1 MSSLTMAGI
10 TDPGMVRDH
19 NEDCYLIVPQKGL
32 AILADGMGGHLAGEV
47 ASSLAV
53 NVISSYL
60 TDNLA
65 RARKARKSADGFS
78 AEAKTVLKAVELAN
92 GAIYETSR
100 TRPEFSGMGTTVV
113 VAVFRANKLYVA
125 HVGDSR
131 LYRLRHSSLTQL
143 TKDHSMVQELLRQGL
158 ITSEEARTSN
168 ARNLVTRALG
178 VDATVRPDIQEHTV
192 QAGDKYLLC
201 SDGLNDLLPDDDIQ
215 SMLANYGANLEYAIQ
230 KMVMV
235 VNAKGGPDNVSVVAV
250 RAGKPPVTRVK
261 KTRRKS
267 RV

>member
-1 MSSLTMAGI
+1 MSALTMAGI
-10 TDPGMVRDH
+10 TDPGMVRNH

-53 NVISSYL
+53 NVISRYL
-60 TDNLA
+60 TDNLPH
-65 RARKARKSADGFS
+65 ARKTRKDADGFS
-78 AEAKTVLKAVELAN
+78 AEARTVLKAVELAN
-92 GAIYETSR
+92 GTIYETSR
-100 TRPEFSGMGTTVV
+100 SRPEFSGMGTTVV
-113 VAVFRANKLYVA
+113 VAVFRANKLCVA

-131 LYRLRHSSLTQL
+131 LYRMRHGALTCL
-143 TKDHSMVQELLRQGL
+143 TEDHSMVQELLRQGL
-158 ITSEEARTSN
+158 ITAEEARTSN

-178 VDATVRPDIQEHTV
+178 VDASVRPDVHEYTV

-201 SDGLNDLLPDDDIQ
+201 SDGLNDVLTDDDIQ
-215 SMLANYGANLEYAIQ
+215 GMLVNYGANIEDAIH

-250 RAGKPPVTRVK
+250 RADAPPAPRTK

-267 RV
+267 RT

>member
-1 MSSLTMAGI
+1 MNGLTMAGI

-19 NEDCYLIVPQKGL
+19 NEDCFLTLPQKGL

-53 NVISSYL
+53 NVISRYL
-60 TDNLA
+60 TDNLS
-65 RARKARKSADGFS
+65 RARKVRKAVGGLS
-78 AEAKTVLKAVELAN
+78 AEAKMVLKAVELAN
-92 GAIYETSR
+92 STIYETSR

-113 VAVFRANKLYVA
+113 VAVFRANKLHVA

-131 LYRLRHSSLTQL
+131 LYRLRHGALTRL
-143 TKDHSMVQELLRQGL
+143 TEDHSMVQELLRQGL
-158 ITSEEARTSN
+158 ISSEEARTSN

-178 VDATVRPDIQEHTV
+178 VEVTVQPDIQEYTV
-192 QAGDKYLLC
+192 QAGDNYLLC
-201 SDGLNDLLPDDDIQ
+201 SDGLNDVLTDDDIQ
-215 SMLANYGANLEYAIQ
+215 HMLSQYGADLEDTIH

-235 VNAKGGPDNVSVVAV
+235 VNAKGGPDNVSVVLVHADNSPA
-250 RAGKPPVTRVK
+250 RRTK

-267 RV
+267 RT